1 MRYLFPNNC
10 REKIK
15 RFKKTEP
22 HEKTERKDR
31 NRADPLME
39 LEVNVLSRDC
49 IKKKHFLKSYEQTNQ
64 AINVPTE
71 SIIVEFLARIVLTC
85 ALAIIYIA
93 HLCYAEISSTRK
105 LFTVVSP
112 RDELDPH
119 SVHYSIEQ
127 NIE

>member
-1 MRYLFPNNC
+1 MVL
-10 REKIK
+10 K
-15 RFKKTEP
+15 RKF
-22 HEKTERKDR
+22 
-31 NRADPLME
+31 
-39 LEVNVLSRDC
+39 
-49 IKKKHFLKSYEQTNQ
+49 FLKSYEQTNQ
-64 AINVPTE
+64 AVNVPTE

-85 ALAIIYIA
+85 ALVIVYTA

-119 SVHYSIEQ
+119 SVHSSIEQ